1 VVCVSFERN
10 LISHVCGNRPLL
22 VGFVF
27 EYELTVQ
34 LPYNLLQL
42 PDQKGRI
49 KKLGKQFL
57 DSYIL
62 VYATTVFY
70 KSL

>member
-1 VVCVSFERN
+1 VIGAAVVCVSYERN

-42 PDQKGRI
+42 HADQKGRI
-49 KKLGKQFL
+49 NKIRETISTF
-57 DSYIL
+57 
-62 VYATTVFY
+62 
-70 KSL
+70 